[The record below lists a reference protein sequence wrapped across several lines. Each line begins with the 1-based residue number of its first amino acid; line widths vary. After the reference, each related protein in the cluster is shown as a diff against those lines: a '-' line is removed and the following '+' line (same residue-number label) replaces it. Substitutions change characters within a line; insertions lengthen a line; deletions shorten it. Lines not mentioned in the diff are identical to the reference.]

1 MLLRNTL
8 DRFGVVHK
16 GFHWVMALLV
26 IGMIVLGLSM
36 TRIDPPTP
44 TMFQLYGLH
53 KSIGITVLLL
63 AVLRVLWRVTNIR
76 PLSLPSHQRWEKILA
91 EIVHGLL
98 YLALLVMPLSGW
110 LMSSAKGFS
119 VSVFGWFTLPD
130 LIKPSDD
137 MAALMVTVHEVA
149 AYTLIVMLGLHVAGA
164 LKHHLIDRD
173 DTLRRMIPFGRLRQG

>member
-1 MLLRNTL
+1 MLT
-8 DRFGVVHK
+8 RFGAVHK
-16 GFHWVMALLV
+16 SFHWIMALLV
-26 IGMIVLGLSM
+26 IGMICVGLYM

-44 TMFQLYGLH
+44 TMFQLYGVH
-53 KSIGITVLLL
+53 KSIGIIVLLL

-76 PLSLPSHQRWEKILA
+76 PLSLPSHTRIEKILA

-98 YLALLVMPLSGW
+98 YVSLLVMPLSGW

-130 LIKPSDD
+130 FIKPSDD
-137 MAALMVTVHEVA
+137 MANLMVTIHEVT
-149 AYTLIVMLGLHVAGA
+149 AYTLIAMLGLHVAGA